1 MDTINEDNINPYILF
16 NIRSVHDSFTFHN
29 VDLISIR
36 LLRHKCVIVGK
47 KENGTNA
54 IITIRF
60 DRPNYPATYQ
70 AQNYTWQE
78 LHHYNLPY

>member
-1 MDTINEDNINPYILF
+1 MDTINEDKINPYILF

-47 KENGTNA
+47 KEDGTNA
-54 IITIRF
+54 VITIRF
-60 DRPNYPATYQ
+60 GRVPATYR
-70 AQNYTWQE
+70 ARNYTWQE
-78 LHHYNLPY
+78 LHHYNLPH